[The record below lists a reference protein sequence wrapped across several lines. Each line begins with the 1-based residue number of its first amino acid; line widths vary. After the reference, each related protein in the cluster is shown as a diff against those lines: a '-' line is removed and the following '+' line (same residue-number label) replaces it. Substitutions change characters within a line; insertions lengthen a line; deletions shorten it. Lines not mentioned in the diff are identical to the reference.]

1 MAGKSPRSELM
12 RNRDFPPQ
20 AIQILGDV
28 LRNKEKSRLFKY
40 IYIYLQRQEKLFLGL
55 FLINTKDDKTST
67 F

>member
-1 MAGKSPRSELM
+1 MPGKSPRSEVM

-40 IYIYLQRQEKLFLGL
+40 IYLPRTSRKTFSRSIFDKYQR
-55 FLINTKDDKTST
+55 
-67 F
+67 